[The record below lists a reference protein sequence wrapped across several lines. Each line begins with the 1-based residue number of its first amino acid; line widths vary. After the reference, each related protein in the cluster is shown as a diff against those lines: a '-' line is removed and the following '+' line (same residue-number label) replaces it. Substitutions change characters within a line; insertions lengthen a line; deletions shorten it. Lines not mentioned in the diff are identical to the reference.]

1 MGSAR
6 AAGGSASASA
16 LHPPTQRRTVGAAI
30 SEPWEAALMQE
41 LFPVVSGV
49 VLGIVV
55 AGLRPS
61 LRLWVGV
68 LLSVVLGLCATVLSG
83 EFEVSWD
90 YLLVDIPLVAVSAGL
105 SFTLARMA
113 FLRLRR
119 ANPS

>member
-1 MGSAR
+1 
-6 AAGGSASASA
+6 
-16 LHPPTQRRTVGAAI
+16 
-30 SEPWEAALMQE
+30 MQE
-41 LFPVVSGV
+41 RFPVVSGV

-68 LLSVVLGLCATVLSG
+68 LLAAVLGLCATVLSG

-90 YLLVDIPLVAVSAGL
+90 YPLVDIPLVAVSAGL

>member
-1 MGSAR
+1 
-6 AAGGSASASA
+6 
-16 LHPPTQRRTVGAAI
+16 
-30 SEPWEAALMQE
+30 MQE

-68 LLSVVLGLCATVLSG
+68 LLAAVLGLCATVLSG

>member
-1 MGSAR
+1 
-6 AAGGSASASA
+6 
-16 LHPPTQRRTVGAAI
+16 
-30 SEPWEAALMQE
+30 MQE
-41 LFPVVSGV
+41 RFPVVSGV

-68 LLSVVLGLCATVLSG
+68 LLAAVLGLCATVLSG

-119 ANPS
+119 PNPS